1 METKISTSDLNL
13 YYGNNHA
20 LKNINLDIYENQ
32 ITAFIGPSG
41 CGKSTY
47 LKTLNR
53 MNDLVP
59 NVTINGKVWIDG
71 EDIYDPKVDTT
82 VAVIQAHHAQDALGI
97 GNAALHVMHADIVIT
112 LGGSRHDSLDL
123 GKIGNLDLFHHN
135 K

>member
-1 METKISTSDLNL
+1 MHSLPSPVGEGKEGRMRGGLMDTAHLRGAVLPILLLDRVDNAVQIVLILADDL
-13 YYGNNHA
+13 
-20 LKNINLDIYENQ
+20 
-32 ITAFIGPSG
+32 
-41 CGKSTY
+41 
-47 LKTLNR
+47 
-53 MNDLVP
+53 
-59 NVTINGKVWIDG
+59 DG
-71 EDIYDPKVDTT
+71 